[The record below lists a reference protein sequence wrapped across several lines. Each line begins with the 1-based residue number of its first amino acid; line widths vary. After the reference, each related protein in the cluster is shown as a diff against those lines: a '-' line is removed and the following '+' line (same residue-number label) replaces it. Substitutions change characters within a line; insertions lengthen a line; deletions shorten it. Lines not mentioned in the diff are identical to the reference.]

1 MGFRFCKRRWITS
14 DKHWIFLCRR
24 PKWDLSKCV
33 CVDFD
38 VKPLSKSRKKTWRYI
53 RWGNKRKSYTFLTT
67 FIEKS
72 HWKNQSA
79 LSDVSLSFLCACSS
93 IERFNHIYIAI
104 ALYADGNVKN
114 WKGLCF
120 VYRIGTNTLACVF
133 ASTLIQTHAL
143 TQTHDSV
150 RVRIYLLCICMY
162 KINVVQ
168 CTYHSGIDIY
178 LPFRL
183 KFIVYFS

>member
-1 MGFRFCKRRWITS
+1 MRLIKMCMCRLWCKTTEQKPEEDMAVYSMG
-14 DKHWIFLCRR
+14 KH
-24 PKWDLSKCV
+24 
-33 CVDFD
+33 
-38 VKPLSKSRKKTWRYI
+38 
-53 RWGNKRKSYTFLTT
+53 KRKSYTFLTT

-72 HWKNQSA
+72 HWKYQSA

-133 ASTLIQTHAL
+133 ASTHIQPRTH
-143 TQTHDSV
+143 TNTRMIQWGCGF
-150 RVRIYLLCICMY
+150 IYSAFVCTMYTPQWHRLLFTISAEIHC
-162 KINVVQ
+162 
-168 CTYHSGIDIY
+168 
-178 LPFRL
+178 LF
-183 KFIVYFS
+183 FIKCRKCNSTPPIHMHTEERSTTVWL